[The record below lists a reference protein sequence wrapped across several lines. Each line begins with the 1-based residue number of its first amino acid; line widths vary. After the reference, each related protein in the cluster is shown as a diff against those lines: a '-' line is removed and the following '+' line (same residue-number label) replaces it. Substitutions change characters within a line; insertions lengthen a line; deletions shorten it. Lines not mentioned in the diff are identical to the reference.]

1 MKHGFLLGAL
11 GYPALELI
19 YRGRTH
25 YSMAIAGGLA
35 TLLIEKVRRRRGGI
49 LAKALLCG
57 AGITMLEYLCGIIWN
72 RQYDVWDYRNQPVN
86 LHGQICLQFT
96 AVWCLLSAGVMALM
110 NLRDRKRG
118 SD

>member
-1 MKHGFLLGAL
+1 MRHAFLLGAL

-35 TLLIEKVRRRRGGI
+35 TLLIEKVRQRRGSF
-49 LAKALLCG
+49 LTKVLLCG
-57 AGITMLEYLCGIIWN
+57 AGITAVEYVCGRIWN
-72 RQYDVWDYRNQPVN
+72 RSFDVWDYRNQPVN
-86 LHGQICLQFT
+86 LDGQICLRFT
-96 AVWCLLSAGVMALM
+96 AVWCLLSAGVMALL
-110 NLRDRKRG
+110 NWRDRKWG